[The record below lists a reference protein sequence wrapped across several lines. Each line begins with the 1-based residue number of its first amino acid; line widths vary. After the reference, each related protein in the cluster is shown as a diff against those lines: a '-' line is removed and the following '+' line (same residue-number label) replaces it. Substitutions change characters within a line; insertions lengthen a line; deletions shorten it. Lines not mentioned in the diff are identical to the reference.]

1 MRVDTR
7 GFGSSHML
15 ERAWSLLERL
25 SPPVTLRKFI
35 YQLLKFIYQLP
46 AIGMEVKGAD
56 IIILRSNLS
65 FLVLRTV
72 LFSLSALLSTV
83 GQIMFSFTG
92 NDETSTWYGKIMIN
106 MSSTSFFVINFLV
119 ISPPHASFV
128 MLRCASALLV
138 LQVSLS
144 D

>member
-35 YQLLKFIYQLP
+35 YQLP
-46 AIGMEVKGAD
+46 AIGMEVKAAD
-56 IIILRSNLS
+56 IIILWSNLS

-83 GQIMFSFTG
+83 GPIMLSFTG
-92 NDETSTWYGKIMIN
+92 NDETFTWYGKIMIN

>member
-35 YQLLKFIYQLP
+35 YQLP
-46 AIGMEVKGAD
+46 AIGMEVKAAD
-56 IIILRSNLS
+56 IIILWSNLS

-83 GQIMFSFTG
+83 GPIMFSFTG
-92 NDETSTWYGKIMIN
+92 NDETSTGM
-106 MSSTSFFVINFLV
+106 V
-119 ISPPHASFV
+119 
-128 MLRCASALLV
+128 R
-138 LQVSLS
+138 
-144 D
+144 

>member
-35 YQLLKFIYQLP
+35 YQLP
-46 AIGMEVKGAD
+46 AIGMEVKAAD

-72 LFSLSALLSTV
+72 LFSLSPLLSTV
-83 GQIMFSFTG
+83 GPIMLSFTG

-106 MSSTSFFVINFLV
+106 VSSTSFFVINFLV

>member
-35 YQLLKFIYQLP
+35 YQLP
-46 AIGMEVKGAD
+46 AIGMEVKAAD
-56 IIILRSNLS
+56 IIILWSNLS

-72 LFSLSALLSTV
+72 LFSLSPLLSTV
-83 GQIMFSFTG
+83 GPIMLSFTG

>member
-35 YQLLKFIYQLP
+35 YQLP
-46 AIGMEVKGAD
+46 AIGMEVKAAD

-72 LFSLSALLSTV
+72 LFSLSPLLSTV
-83 GQIMFSFTG
+83 GPIMLSFTG

>member
-35 YQLLKFIYQLP
+35 YQLP
-46 AIGMEVKGAD
+46 AIGMEVKAAD
-56 IIILRSNLS
+56 IIILWSNLS

-72 LFSLSALLSTV
+72 LFSLSPLLSTV
-83 GQIMFSFTG
+83 GPIMLSFTG
-92 NDETSTWYGKIMIN
+92 TTR
-106 MSSTSFFVINFLV
+106 
-119 ISPPHASFV
+119 H
-128 MLRCASALLV
+128 LRGMV
-138 LQVSLS
+138 R
-144 D
+144 

>member
-35 YQLLKFIYQLP
+35 YQLP
-46 AIGMEVKGAD
+46 AIGMEVKAAD
-56 IIILRSNLS
+56 IIILWSNLS

-83 GQIMFSFTG
+83 GSIMFSFTG

>member
-35 YQLLKFIYQLP
+35 YQLP
-46 AIGMEVKGAD
+46 AIGMEVKAAD
-56 IIILRSNLS
+56 IIILWSNLS

-83 GQIMFSFTG
+83 GPIMLSFTG
-92 NDETSTWYGKIMIN
+92 NDEAPTWYGKIMIN
-106 MSSTSFFVINFLV
+106 VSSTSFFVINFLV

>member
-35 YQLLKFIYQLP
+35 YQLP
-46 AIGMEVKGAD
+46 AIGMEVKAAD
-56 IIILRSNLS
+56 IIILWSNLS

-83 GQIMFSFTG
+83 GPIMLSFTG
-92 NDETSTWYGKIMIN
+92 NDEAPTWYGKIMIN